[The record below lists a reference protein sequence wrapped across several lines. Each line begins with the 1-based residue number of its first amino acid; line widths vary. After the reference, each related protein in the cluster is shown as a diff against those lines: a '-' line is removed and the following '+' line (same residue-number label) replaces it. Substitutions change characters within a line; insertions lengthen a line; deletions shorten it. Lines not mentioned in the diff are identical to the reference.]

1 MELAV
6 VSDGWGMEGLAAFH
20 SDPFRVCTRVCARVC
35 PCARVHQICEFLR
48 LDLAVPCAFL
58 SGSDPVSPK
67 SPTPRFLFFP
77 QVPADAV
84 AMLHSLSKLAP
95 SIFPLFP
102 ESFLFINSGH
112 FINVE

>member
-20 SDPFRVCTRVCARVC
+20 SDPFRVCARVC

-48 LDLAVPCAFL
+48 LDLAVPCAFYQDRTPL
-58 SGSDPVSPK
+58 ARNPQP
-67 SPTPRFLFFP
+67 PRFLFFP